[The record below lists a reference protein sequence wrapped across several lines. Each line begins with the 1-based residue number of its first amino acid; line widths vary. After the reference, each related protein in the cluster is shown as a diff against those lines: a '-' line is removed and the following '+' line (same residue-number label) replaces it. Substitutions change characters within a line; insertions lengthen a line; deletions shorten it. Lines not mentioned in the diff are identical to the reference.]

1 MTTAEYTIR
10 LDAFEGPLDLLLFLI
25 RRAEVEITDIP
36 IARITE
42 QYLSFLDD
50 FTRSARPIDIE
61 NAGEFLVMAA
71 TLVEIKSRMLA
82 PPARS
87 QTAEADHAPDAEVH
101 QPRKDDPGDPRT
113 ALVRQLLEYK
123 RFRDA
128 AEHLEHWRTE
138 YTHRYEAARAPAMQ
152 PDPDQAAPEEE
163 PLVEVEDLHLID
175 LVEAFARIMQSVD
188 FSRVG
193 EHRVVFDDTPVEVHA
208 EDILDQLRRLAFTGS
223 PDSPGPTP
231 TPSTTAKPHLLFAEL
246 FVGRTRSEAI
256 GLFLAMLELVKQRK
270 VLVRHEQADDPT
282 LITLELAEPDAPD
295 APESPEVPSASAA
308 PADATADLAAT
319 PTAAATAAGDAAG
332 AV

>member
-42 QYLSFLDD
+42 QYLLFLDE

-71 TLVEIKSRMLA
+71 TLVEIKSRTLA
-82 PPARS
+82 PPPTRQRDGNDGEDAQGPRS
-87 QTAEADHAPDAEVH
+87 K
-101 QPRKDDPGDPRT
+101 RDDDGDPRT

-128 AEHLEHWRTE
+128 AEHLERWRDE
-138 YTHRYEAARAPAMQ
+138 HSRKYEAARAGVMQAPAEELN
-152 PDPDQAAPEEE
+152 AEAEE

-175 LVEAFARIMQSVD
+175 LVEAFARIMQTVD
-188 FSRVG
+188 FTRVG

-208 EDILDQLRRLAFTGS
+208 EDILDQLRRLAERDAQRQDAAIPRLAFS
-223 PDSPGPTP
+223 
-231 TPSTTAKPHLLFAEL
+231 ALFKD
-246 FVGRTRSEAI
+246 RTRSEAI
-256 GLFLAMLELVKQRK
+256 GLFLAMLELIKQRR
-270 VLVRHEQADDPT
+270 VAIRHESADDPT
-282 LITLELAEPDAPD
+282 QITLELAEPEVSSA
-295 APESPEVPSASAA
+295 ASSSAHQTVPSA
-308 PADATADLAAT
+308 ADAGAS
-319 PTAAATAAGDAAG
+319 AG